1 MSKYNDKKIAQIAI
15 DMEEYVGSRW
25 SKEGL
30 EFALQ
35 SRFNLP
41 NLTLVDAEESS
52 LTSDYAFIAGIYK
65 YIGYINI
72 YYLKVPYDI
81 NKEGKGI
88 YITEV
93 NVMEE

>member
-1 MSKYNDKKIAQIAI
+1 MNKYNDKKIAQIAI

-25 SKEGL
+25 SREGL

-41 NLTLVDAEESS
+41 NLTLSEAEENS
-52 LTSDYAFIAGIYK
+52 LTCDYAFIAGIYK
-65 YIGYINI
+65 DIGYIDI
-72 YYLKVPYDI
+72 YYLKTPYDI
-81 NKEGKGI
+81 NKEGKNI